1 MQILKGCAVVNF
13 FGVNFFKH
21 KFVLGC
27 FALGVSGCLSGCGSD
42 NAVGTGPGLSSGETA
57 PGPLSTVK
65 NFVFYG
71 GSTVPDVKP
80 KELAQRDIDCP
91 KLDVLE
97 GTAAL
102 RVAGTGDG
110 AIGVNYQVSM
120 GQTARECRIE
130 NNKVNVK
137 IGVEGRVLI
146 GTNGKSGTYTVPV
159 RVVVKRE
166 KAVIYSKLTRLS
178 ITVPAGDTQAAFTH
192 IEEGIS
198 LPLTEN
204 NPADEYDILVGFDPT
219 GKIEKAEGRK
229 RKK

>member
-1 MQILKGCAVVNF
+1 MDI
-13 FGVNFFKH
+13 FKY
-21 KFVLGC
+21 KFILGC
-27 FALGVSGCLSGCGSD
+27 FALAASVALSGCGSD
-42 NAVGTGPGLSSGETA
+42 SGSGSPAAGTPASGT
-57 PGPLSTVK
+57 LSTVK

-91 KLDVLE
+91 KLDVLA

-102 RVAGTGDG
+102 RVASGG
-110 AIGVNYQVSM
+110 ANGNESAVGVNYQASM
-120 GQTARECRIE
+120 GQTARECRVD
-130 NNKVNVK
+130 NNKITIKV
-137 IGVEGRVLI
+137 GVEGRVLI

-166 KAVIYSKLTRLS
+166 KAVVYSKLTRLN
-178 ITVPAGDTQAAFTH
+178 ITVPNGDTQAGFTH

-219 GKIEKAEGRK
+219 GKMDKAEGKKAEGKK
-229 RKK
+229 RRR